1 MNNNINISLL
11 ASITLSISV
20 MIIGLFFFIPY
31 AIETIIPYRLNPLE
45 AQEIKSSI
53 LIFVFAT
60 SAIIISFLLKLLS
73 YNEKH
78 LKKEIKNKLNEQ
90 LLIQK
95 DLAKERKFNQVIFD
109 NQDEILFISSFEKG
123 IININQKFFRVFN
136 YKDFDD
142 FKNKHLC
149 ICELFIF
156 KEGYLEMKPNGGYW
170 SDAIL
175 VNPKGIHKALMYDKY
190 GEARIFRVRLKEITV
205 AEKRYHITTFS
216 NITELEKAR
225 ELAESSEKAKA
236 SFMANMSHELRT
248 PLNGINGFAELLSK
262 TSLSTKQQQYLSLI
276 NTSSSNL
283 LGIVND
289 ILDFSK
295 IASGKMTLNCIEV
308 DPFIEFNNILS
319 LFKIK
324 TQEKHINYNINI
336 DTKIPSLIKIDTL
349 RISQLFSN
357 LIGNAIK
364 FTPEFGSIDVSI
376 DFLSQDEYYTQ
387 IKFSVKDSGIGIA
400 QNRQKSIF
408 EAFTQADDSTTRE
421 FGGTGLGLS
430 ISVSLVHLMGGQLE
444 LQSKEGKGSTFSFTV
459 KLKNVQHK
467 KLLNTTKKNEVNNE
481 MHSSNK
487 SFNKSKVL
495 VVEDNEMNQI
505 LMEELLKQ
513 QDIVAEFVVN
523 GYDAIKK
530 INQKSYDLIFM
541 DINMPIMNGIE
552 TTQNIRDNNNP
563 VPIVALTANA
573 LENDEAHYLQLGFN
587 DYISK
592 PIAHKLFVAI
602 INKYLHKE

>member
-1 MNNNINISLL
+1 
-11 ASITLSISV
+11 

-31 AIETIIPYRLNPLE
+31 ALETIIPYQLNPLE
-45 AQEIKSSI
+45 TKEIKNSI

-60 SAIIISFLLKLLS
+60 SAIIISFLLKLIS
-73 YNEKH
+73 YNEKQ
-78 LKKEIKNKLNEQ
+78 LKKEIKNKLQEQ
-90 LLIQK
+90 LLIQQ
-95 DLAKERKFNQVIFD
+95 DLDKERIFNQIIFD

-123 IININQKFFRVFN
+123 IININQKFFRVFD

-156 KEGYLEMKPNGGYW
+156 KEGYLEMKPKGGYW
-170 SDAIL
+170 SDEIL
-175 VNPKGIHKALMYDKY
+175 ENPKAIHKALMQDKY
-190 GEARIFRVRLKEITV
+190 ANARIFRVRLKEITV
-205 AEKRYHITTFS
+205 AEKKYHITTFS

-225 ELAESSEKAKA
+225 ELAESSEKEKA

-262 TSLSTKQQQYLSLI
+262 TSLTPKQQQYLSLI

-308 DPFIEFNNILS
+308 DPFIEFNNILN
-319 LFKIK
+319 LFRIK
-324 TQEKHINYNINI
+324 TEEKHIHYNIDI
-336 DTKIPSLIKIDTL
+336 DTNIPNLIKIDTL

-364 FTPEFGSIDVSI
+364 FTPKFGSIDVRI
-376 DFLSQDEYYTQ
+376 DFLSQDEHCTQ
-387 IKFSVKDSGIGIA
+387 LKFSVKDSGIGIA
-400 QNRQKSIF
+400 KNRQQSIF
-408 EAFTQADDSTTRE
+408 EAFTQADESTTRE

-430 ISVSLVHLMGGQLE
+430 ISVSLVHLMGGKLE
-444 LQSKEGKGSTFSFTV
+444 LQSTEGKGSTFSFTV
-459 KLKNVQHK
+459 KLKNVQHNK
-467 KLLNTTKKNEVNNE
+467 RLSTTNKNGIDEKI
-481 MHSSNK
+481 HTSNK
-487 SFNKSKVL
+487 SLKKSKVL

-513 QDIVAEFVVN
+513 QGIVAEFVMN
-523 GYDAIKK
+523 GLAAIKK
-530 INQKSYDLIFM
+530 INQSPYDLIFM

-552 TTQNIRDNNNP
+552 TTQNIRNNNNS
-563 VPIVALTANA
+563 VPIIALTANA
-573 LENDEAHYLQLGFN
+573 LENDEAYYLQVGFN

-592 PIAHKLFVAI
+592 PIAHNLFVSI
-602 INKYLHKE
+602 IEKYLHE